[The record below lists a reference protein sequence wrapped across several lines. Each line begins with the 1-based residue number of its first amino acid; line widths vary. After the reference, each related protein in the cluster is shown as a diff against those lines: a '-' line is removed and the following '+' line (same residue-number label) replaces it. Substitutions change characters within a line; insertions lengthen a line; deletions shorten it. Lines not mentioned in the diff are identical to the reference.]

1 MQFAICIESV
11 TRLTVA
17 RSRELEEKGIER
29 HNFLFFLFRML
40 AYTQNLA
47 VGDLLCEY
55 TNSGANSSRASGEP
69 THIIT
74 TFRVSL
80 YTRRSSK
87 FILDSFLVLFFFYK
101 SLCLLLNI
109 SSFFFSYQSFFWEE
123 SFLVLLCPQNATVI
137 QLGNYYGSGGRGEWA
152 CLPIVQC

>member
-101 SLCLLLNI
+101 SLCCSTFLL
-109 SSFFFSYQSFFWEE
+109 SFFFQSFFFWEE
-123 SFLVLLCPQNATVI
+123 SFLVLLCVHRMPH
-137 QLGNYYGSGGRGEWA
+137 
-152 CLPIVQC
+152 